1 MKYPLHDAILR
12 ADVGGVRE
20 ALDQG
25 ADPEQ
30 LIREDRNWY
39 DRKSP
44 LELALHV
51 QDPVKQWAITSL
63 LVGAGVCDYETCPW
77 DWDRPYEEAHAS
89 NQHGF
94 LKAVKDTPRYRMFA
108 RKMEGDLWKACENRS
123 MKDIQRLLERGVDP
137 NAEIPVKSGRKVATS
152 TPLEA
157 GLLAADVFD
166 LLVSRGAILP
176 SDPARQVAMI
186 GEAARGGRI
195 EILERLERM
204 GATRHLGGKVP
215 GPSPLFQAA
224 IGARPEAIDWLLE
237 RGVSPNKTGRAKV
250 SPIDGVLAA
259 DVGLENKIALGKQL
273 IDAGAKPVFAETR
286 WRCEYDHREPFI
298 AGMKQYALDRIAQ
311 ESRPDDLASPE
322 EALSRRG
329 RGRFM

>member
-63 LVGAGVCDYETCPW
+63 LVGAGVCDYETYSW
-77 DWDRPYEEAHAS
+77 DWDRPYEEAHTN

-108 RKMEGDLWKACENRS
+108 RKMESELWKACEGRS
-123 MKDIQRLLERGVDP
+123 MKDIQRLLDRGVDP
-137 NAEIPVKSGRKVATS
+137 NAEVPVKAGRKEKTN

-157 GLLAADVFD
+157 GFLSAEVFD
-166 LLVSRGAILP
+166 LLVGRGATLP
-176 SDPARQVAMI
+176 TNAARQAAMI
-186 GEAARGGRI
+186 GKAAQCGRI

-215 GPSPLFQAA
+215 GPSPMFLAA
-224 IGARPEAIDWLLE
+224 LGGQPEAIAWLLE
-237 RGVSPNKTGRAKV
+237 RGVSPNKSGRARV

-259 DVGLENKIALGKQL
+259 GAGLEYKIALGKQL

-286 WRCEYDHREPFI
+286 WKCEYDHREAFI
-298 AGMKQYALDRIAQ
+298 AQMKQYALDRIAQ
-311 ESRPDDLASPE
+311 QSRPDDLASTE
-322 EALSRRG
+322 QGLSRRG
-329 RGRFM
+329 RGGFM